1 MIQGKPVTAIKQC
14 RYDFNDEEKRSIA
27 VKLSEAV
34 RKHDEIDAEK
44 KASAKQFTLR
54 IEENDKAIRDLAH
67 LYKQGHEY
75 RDYECE
81 VVFDYE
87 HGEKRYVRID
97 DGAVLERGLITA
109 DEWADY
115 RQMKLD
121 IEREELEPVDT
132 DEDETID
139 GEEVVLISRVGVGQ
153 ITATDTSNPFAPSAP
168 LNGKAKSRAV

>member
-1 MIQGKPVTAIKQC
+1 MIQGKPVTAIKQG

-121 IEREELEPVDT
+121 IEREELEPVDA
-132 DEDETID
+132 D
-139 GEEVVLISRVGVGQ
+139 GEISDEEDLHTANAGVVSLGHI
-153 ITATDTSNPFAPSAP
+153 TDTSNPFAPSAP